1 MSWKIERAA
10 ADTLVKQ
17 STITLDRDSF
27 LRSLMREL
35 TGTLE
40 SVVGLPETAG
50 FVSVV
55 GERIGD
61 QIDAEYRQALKVS
74 RLSRAQVTAVLMD
87 LKRRISGDF
96 YVITEDDQK
105 IVLGNRVCPF
115 GDKVVGRPS
124 LCMMTSNVF
133 GKIAGENLGY
143 AKVAIEESIAAG
155 HPGCRVVVYVEPNA
169 EAEAATGREYFS
181 DTL

>member
-1 MSWKIERAA
+1 MSWKAERADADALIERTNIA
-10 ADTLVKQ
+10 
-17 STITLDRDSF
+17 LDRDGF

-40 SVVGLPETAG
+40 SVVGLAETAS
-50 FVSVV
+50 FISVV
-55 GERIGD
+55 GERIGG
-61 QIDAEYRQALKVS
+61 QIDGEYRQALKVS

-87 LKRRISGDF
+87 LNRRISGDF

-133 GKIAGENLGY
+133 GSIAADNLGY
-143 AKVAIEESIAAG
+143 AKVSIEQAIARGDA
-155 HPGCRVVVYVEPNA
+155 GCRVVLYLRPTP
-169 EAEAATGREYFS
+169 EAEAAAGREYFQA
-181 DTL
+181 